1 MTKEKWQGHIAIFM
15 VNIMFG
21 LNTPIAK
28 SLMPEWISPMGLTS
42 LRMAF
47 GAFAFWIASIFFVN
61 EKVAKK
67 DMLILFIGAL
77 LGTIVNQYLFIVGLN
92 KTSPIDASMI
102 LTLNPVIVMIISA
115 IILKEPISLK
125 KTGGV
130 VIGGIGALLIILN
143 SKYISADGTSSS
155 LTGNLQILLSTA
167 SYATYL
173 VITRPIS
180 QRYSAVTLMKWMFLF
195 ATFIALPLGFNDITE
210 AKVFSDAYSI
220 PPLMRLAFVLI
231 GATFIAYFLIPMALK
246 RIRPTTVSTYNYLQ
260 PLITCL
266 VAITMGQDTLTWDKP
281 VAALLIFSG
290 VYLVTLSK
298 SREDVE
304 KKAMADSIAKK

>member
-1 MTKEKWQGHIAIFM
+1 MAIFT
-15 VNIMFG
+15 VNILFG

-28 SLMPEWISPMGLTS
+28 SLMPEWVSPMGLTA
-42 LRMAF
+42 LRMSF

-67 DMLILFIGAL
+67 DMLVLFVGAL
-77 LGTIVNQYLFIVGLN
+77 LGTIVNQYLFIVGLS

-115 IILKEPISLK
+115 LVLKEPISAK

-130 VIGGIGALLIILN
+130 FIGGIGALLIILN
-143 SKYISADGTSSS
+143 SSYVNSGQESS

-195 ATFIALPLGFNDITE
+195 ATVISLPFGFNDIAEAPIFTE
-210 AKVFSDAYSI
+210 ASNMPAI
-220 PPLMRLAFVLI
+220 LRLAFVLI
-231 GATFIAYFLIPMALK
+231 AATFIAYFLIPIALK
-246 RIRPTTVSTYNYLQ
+246 RIRPTTVSSYNYLQ
-260 PLITCL
+260 PLVTCI
-266 VAITMGQDTLTWDKP
+266 VAIIFGQDVLTWDKP

-290 VYLVTLSK
+290 VYLVTQSK
-298 SREDVE
+298 SREDLE
-304 KKAMADSIAKK
+304 KGINK